1 VLVTL
6 QRLAKARGYFA
17 AKRFTGR
24 IEETVMHE
32 LAMNLDGFTGLA
44 PMKASRPP
52 SHMKWRTFD
61 SGRDFRK

>member
-6 QRLAKARGYFA
+6 QRRAKARGYFA

-24 IEETVMHE
+24 IEETVVHE
-32 LAMNLDGFTGLA
+32 LAMNLDGFTVA
-44 PMKASRPP
+44 PMKPSRPP
-52 SHMKWRTFD
+52 AHMKWRTFG